1 MQSQQ
6 EEERLR
12 LEEEWNAVSGGD
24 TATNTTTKRS
34 AATTTATAKGITST
48 TTGTR
53 SNANIPASDSSGVS
67 GGGGT
72 VDPMESFG
80 EVHAAVNNN
89 NNNNSSHNN
98 NNNNNNNNIT
108 ASSNIFTKI
117 SYPHALAHVQGL
129 DLSVHNDI
137 IAVRDTDRST
147 NSFVAMLSRPC
158 ELKFENCETQLAFP
172 FLLAQV
178 DYEPGYPDLFAI
190 MRSIFQGLTDMTESV
205 VETRECPRT
214 GPHWE
219 QIGTNVA

>member
-12 LEEEWNAVSGGD
+12 LEEEWNAVSGD
-24 TATNTTTKRS
+24 TTTTTTTTTKR
-34 AATTTATAKGITST
+34 TTATAASVAKGITST

-53 SNANIPASDSSGVS
+53 SNVNVPASSSGVR
-67 GGGGT
+67 GGGGI
-72 VDPMESFG
+72 VDPLESFG
-80 EVHAAVNNN
+80 AVHATVNNN
-89 NNNNSSHNN
+89 NNNSHNNSSNN
-98 NNNNNNNNIT
+98 NNNNNT
-108 ASSNIFTKI
+108 ASSNNFTKI

-129 DLSVHNDI
+129 DLRVHNDI